1 MMCDPVADAPPPIRT
16 QRPASTDNAAP
27 LLTNAMIAAT
37 LLLASSAAHYHT
49 EPYDTDALVRP
60 PPHPASTLPHSSATC
75 CVLTLRGALP
85 RPGSAQV
92 EQLRVGHHM
101 DVEGVPADFECA
113 WRTAAMAHAKE
124 LQPTLTTAQQKTL
137 FDALELGAAG
147 DDHKGHQHP
156 PCQKAHSFADL
167 SWEPALRSEP
177 QGPRAGEL
185 ALHAATAEELLA
197 ALDAA
202 AAHSGPAR
210 ITLQADT
217 VYRLNETLVLGPEHS
232 HTTIHSETLGGAA
245 TISGSKLLS
254 GLKWSPVAVG
264 NVSK

>member
-1 MMCDPVADAPPPIRT
+1 M
-16 QRPASTDNAAP
+16 
-27 LLTNAMIAAT
+27 
-37 LLLASSAAHYHT
+37 
-49 EPYDTDALVRP
+49 
-60 PPHPASTLPHSSATC
+60 
-75 CVLTLRGALP
+75 
-85 RPGSAQV
+85 

-254 GLKWSPVAVG
+254 GLKWSPVAIG
-264 NVSK
+264 NVSKGVYKAAVTGVEQMDALRVDGLRATRARYPNAGRHPGCCPLMLSPAILLGLRLLLTHADAAADHRPRVRSVPQGIRHHQDRL